1 MKKKYEL
8 LNYIVRCVAG
18 VAICYLLYLQ
28 FPQYPLIWSIVSVA
42 LATSIDHDNTLAFNR
57 MKANFLGGLVGLAL
71 YFIPIPG
78 LILICAGVA
87 VTILLGSLFK
97 LETSLRSALA
107 ALVIVFLNEEHSK
120 KWDVALQ
127 RVSCVLIGCF
137 VALGITLCFNMY
149 AKTKVVRKKK

>member
-1 MKKKYEL
+1 M
-8 LNYIVRCVAG
+8 
-18 VAICYLLYLQ
+18 
-28 FPQYPLIWSIVSVA
+28 A
-42 LATSIDHDNTLAFNR
+42 LATAVDHDKTLAFDR
-57 MKANFLGGLVGLAL
+57 MKANTLGGMVGLAL

-78 LILICAGVA
+78 LILICAGVT
-87 VTILLGSLFK
+87 VTILLASLFK

-137 VALGITLCFNMY
+137 VALGITLCFNLY
-149 AKTKVVRKKK
+149 TNIKVARKKKGVEMQ